1 VIDWTTVSSLA
12 TAGGT
17 LVLAVATFSA
27 VRSANRSARIAERAF
42 EIGLR
47 PILAPS
53 RLEDPPQKVMFRDR
67 HWVVLQGARAVVEVV
82 DGVVYL
88 AMLVRN
94 VGNGMA
100 IIESWEPFPGQRSS
114 SDEWGD
120 IGDFRPQTR
129 ALWIAPGDVAFWQ
142 GALRDETDSLQKAVA
157 SAVADGAVT
166 VDLLYLD
173 HEGGQR
179 TVSRFSFIRREDG
192 HFAEEAGSAATA
204 GGADGLLEGPGTA
217 DRSRSEWW
225 VSLSWHRTLETP

>member
-1 VIDWTTVSSLA
+1 VINWTTVSSLA

-27 VRSANRSARIAERAF
+27 VRSANRAARIAERSF

-47 PILAPS
+47 PVLAPS

-67 HWVVLQGARAVVEVV
+67 HWVVLQGARAAVEVV

-100 IIESWEPFPGQRSS
+100 IIESWEPFPGQRTSA
-114 SDEWGD
+114 DPWGEVE
-120 IGDFRPQTR
+120 DFRPQTR

-142 GALRDETDSLQKAVA
+142 GALRDKTDARLKAVA
-157 SAVADGAVT
+157 SAVADGALT

-173 HEGGQR
+173 PEGEQR
-179 TVSRFSFIRREDG
+179 TVSRFTLIRRDHDDPGEVV
-192 HFAEEAGSAATA
+192 E
-204 GGADGLLEGPGTA
+204 GADASG
-217 DRSRSEWW
+217 SEWW
-225 VSLSWHRTLETP
+225 VSLSWHRRLVAT

>member
-1 VIDWTTVSSLA
+1 M
-12 TAGGT
+12 
-17 LVLAVATFSA
+17 LAVATFSA
-27 VRSANRSARIAERAF
+27 VRSANRAARIAERAF

-67 HWVVLQGARAVVEVV
+67 HWVVLQGGRAVVEVV

-100 IIESWEPFPGQRSS
+100 IIESWQPFPGQRTS
-114 SDEWGD
+114 SDAWGD
-120 IGDFRPQTR
+120 IEDFRPQTR

-142 GALRDETDSLQKAVA
+142 GALRDETDPLQKALA
-157 SAVADGAVT
+157 SAVIEGALT
-166 VDLLYLD
+166 IDLLYLD

-179 TVSRFSFIRREDG
+179 TVSRFSFIRREDDQPG
-192 HFAEEAGSAATA
+192 EEANGDDEA
-204 GGADGLLEGPGTA
+204 GRPGG
-217 DRSRSEWW
+217 EWW
-225 VSLSWHRTLETP
+225 VSLSWHRTLEAK

>member
-1 VIDWTTVSSLA
+1 VINWTTVSSLA

-27 VRSANRSARIAERAF
+27 VRSANRSARIAERSF

-67 HWVVLQGARAVVEVV
+67 HWVVLQGGRAVVEVV

-114 SDEWGD
+114 SDAWGD
-120 IGDFRPQTR
+120 IEDFRAQTR

-157 SAVADGAVT
+157 SAVDAGAVT

-179 TVSRFSFIRREDG
+179 TVSRFSLIRREDG
-192 HFAEEAGSAATA
+192 EPEGESQEADAAS
-204 GGADGLLEGPGTA
+204 GADA
-217 DRSRSEWW
+217 SDRSGREWW
-225 VSLSWHRTLETP
+225 VSLTWHHTLSA

>member
-1 VIDWTTVSSLA
+1 VIDWTNVSSLA

-17 LVLAVATFSA
+17 LVLAVATFAA
-27 VRSANRSARIAERAF
+27 VRSANRSARIAERSF

-67 HWVVLQGARAVVEVV
+67 HWVVLQGGRAVVEVA

-100 IIESWEPFPGQRSS
+100 IIESWEPFPGQRTS
-114 SDEWGD
+114 SDAWGE
-120 IGDFRPQTR
+120 IEDFRPQTR

-142 GALRDETDSLQKAVA
+142 GALRDETDPLQKAVA
-157 SAVADGAVT
+157 SAVVDGALT
-166 VDLLYLD
+166 IDLLYLD

-179 TVSRFSFIRREDG
+179 TASRFSLVRREHDQPG
-192 HFAEEAGSAATA
+192 ED
-204 GGADGLLEGPGTA
+204 ADGTEED
-217 DRSRSEWW
+217 DRSGGDWW
-225 VSLSWHRTLETP
+225 VSLAWHRTFEAT

>member
-1 VIDWTTVSSLA
+1 MTNWTTISSLA

-27 VRSANRSARIAERAF
+27 VRSANRSARIAERSF

-53 RLEDPPQKVMFRDR
+53 RLEDPPQKIMFRDR
-67 HWVVLQGARAVVEVV
+67 HWVVLQGGRAVVEVL

-94 VGNGMA
+94 VGSGMA

-114 SDEWGD
+114 SDPWGG
-120 IGDFRPQTR
+120 IEDFRTQTR

-142 GALRDETDSLQKAVA
+142 GALRDETDPLQKAVA
-157 SAVADGAVT
+157 AAVREGALT

-179 TVSRFSFIRREDG
+179 TVSRFSLIRREDEQWG
-192 HFAEEAGSAATA
+192 EGDDGVDKVGEVDGGESAE
-204 GGADGLLEGPGTA
+204 
-217 DRSRSEWW
+217 RSGKEWW
-225 VSLSWHRTLETP
+225 VSLSWHRTLEAP

>member
-1 VIDWTTVSSLA
+1 VTNWTTVSSLA

-17 LVLAVATFSA
+17 LILAVATFSA

-67 HWVVLQGARAVVEVV
+67 HWVVLEGGRAVVEVI

-100 IIESWEPFPGQRSS
+100 IIEAWEPFPGQRTA
-114 SDEWGD
+114 SDEWGSVD
-120 IGDFRPQTR
+120 DFRPQTR

-142 GALRDETDSLQKAVA
+142 GALRDEGDSLQQAVS
-157 SAVADGAVT
+157 SAVADGALT
-166 VDLLYLD
+166 IDLLYLD

-179 TVSRFSFIRREDG
+179 TVSRFSFVRREDHRSG
-192 HFAEEAGSAATA
+192 VGRPGGEDGEDGEAG
-204 GGADGLLEGPGTA
+204 GGSGSP
-217 DRSRSEWW
+217 WW
-225 VSLSWHRTLETP
+225 VSLAWHHTLEDT